1 MESTKI
7 FLAGQFIETDKT
19 LKVYYPYNGELFAT
33 TYKAGEKELN
43 KAVEAA
49 ENVRGELK
57 KMPAFKKSTIL
68 SQLRHRL
75 IEMKET
81 FAQTITAESGKPIR
95 NARAEVD
102 RSIGIFTVAAE
113 EAKRLPREYLS
124 IDWVSSGNGKE
135 ALVKYFPVG
144 LVAGISPFNFPL
156 NLSVHKIAPAIAAG
170 CPIILKPSSTTPLS
184 TLLLA
189 SVIAET
195 DLPPGAIS
203 ILPMDRETGN
213 KLVTD
218 ERISMISF
226 TGSPDVGWKM
236 KEQSGKK
243 KITLELG
250 GNAGIIV
257 SDDSELSTAITKCL
271 NSSFTYSGQTC
282 IHSQR
287 IFVQKRVYEEFLQ
300 GMKEGAGKLVTGDPT
315 SEETDMS
322 VMIDEQNA
330 VRVEEWVN
338 EALSGGAKIVTG
350 GKRIKNLYSP
360 TILIGTNNSMKVC
373 REEVFGPVVAI
384 EPYESYN
391 DAIKMINDTR
401 FGLQAGVFTNRI
413 SEMNKAFNELEVG
426 GVIINDGPTFRA
438 DHMPYGGIK
447 DSGYGREGVKYA
459 IKEMMEAKVMVKD
472 EF

>member
-19 LKVYYPYNGELFAT
+19 LKIYYPYNGELFAT
-33 TYKAGEKELN
+33 TYKAGAKELN
-43 KAVEAA
+43 KAIEAA
-49 ENVRGELK
+49 QDVKNELK
-57 KMPAFKKSTIL
+57 RMPAYRKSSIL
-68 SQLRHRL
+68 SQIRQRL

-113 EAKRLPREYLS
+113 EAKRLPREYLG
-124 IDWVSSGNGKE
+124 IDWVSSGDGKE
-135 ALVKYFPVG
+135 ALVKYFPIG
-144 LVAGISPFNFPL
+144 IVAGISPFNFPL
-156 NLSVHKIAPAIAAG
+156 NLAVHKIAPAIAAG

-189 SVIAET
+189 TLIAEAEI
-195 DLPPGAIS
+195 PKGAIS
-203 ILPMDRETGN
+203 ILPMDREIGN

-218 ERISMISF
+218 ERISMLSF

-257 SDDSELSTAITKCL
+257 SDQSDLQNAIQKCL

-287 IFVQKRVYEEFLQ
+287 IYVQEKIFNKFLKS
-300 GMKEGAGKLVTGDPT
+300 MKEGAEKLVIGDPLHD
-315 SEETDMS
+315 ETDMS

-330 VRVEEWVN
+330 ERVEQWVN
-338 EALSGGAKIVTG
+338 EAIENGAQLISG
-350 GKRIKNLYSP
+350 GKRTKNLFSP
-360 TILIGTNNSMKVC
+360 TILTGTNKSMKVC
-373 REEVFGPVVAI
+373 SEEVFGPVVII
-384 EPYESYN
+384 EPYKSYK
-391 DAIKMINDTR
+391 DAITMINDTR
-401 FGLQAGVFTNRI
+401 FGLQAGVFTDRI
-413 SEMNKAFNELEVG
+413 DEMNIAFNELEVG
-426 GVIINDGPTFRA
+426 GVILNDGPTFRA

-459 IKEMMEAKVMVKD
+459 INEMMEARVLVKE